1 MTINQAVELFSAGD
15 NPLEQNINKK
25 LVPLQNVGLGY
36 LKMGQS
42 TSTLSGGE
50 AQRIK
55 LASYL
60 LDNDSSQHKLLIF
73 DEPTT
78 GLHFHDISKLMTSF
92 NSLVEKGN
100 SIIVIEHNKE
110 VIRCADYIIELGP
123 EGGENGGYVMSAG
136 PNNDI

>member
-1 MTINQAVELFSAGD
+1 
-15 NPLEQNINKK
+15 
-25 LVPLQNVGLGY
+25 
-36 LKMGQS
+36 
-42 TSTLSGGE
+42 
-50 AQRIK
+50 
-55 LASYL
+55 
-60 LDNDSSQHKLLIF
+60 
-73 DEPTT
+73 
-78 GLHFHDISKLMTSF
+78 MTSL